1 MAPDYQAALAQLLK
15 YDVGRSA
22 YFDVYI
28 PSPMS
33 LKSTNSISYVDSRA
47 LSYLCHS
54 AELPGES
61 LATVSQKIYGVVE
74 KFPIMAAYNDITLS
88 FYTYGLGVEM
98 VRKTFMT
105 WIATIT
111 GRGEIV
117 GLNTN
122 YNVAYKDDF
131 VCDPVITH
139 YSSDGS
145 VLLTCKLINAFPIA
159 ISQIPLAWSADNQAI
174 SFNVTF
180 AYTEYQYTMPDN
192 NSIDAA
198 NPNQSFTQTIR
209 NMTSDPASL
218 QTNFTELVNGGINPK
233 QPSGLTSSQLLSNG
247 LTPAPSPY
255 KLTTTKLG

>member
-1 MAPDYQAALAQLLK
+1 MAANYQAALDQLLK

-22 YFDVYI
+22 YFDVSI

-33 LKSTNSISYVDSRA
+33 LTSTNSISYVDTKT
-47 LSYLCHS
+47 LTYLCHS

-111 GRGEIV
+111 GRGEII
-117 GLNTN
+117 GLTTN

-131 VCDPVITH
+131 VCNPVITH

-145 VLLTCKLINAFPIA
+145 KILDCTLFNAFPIA
-159 ISQIPLAWSADNQAI
+159 ISQIPLAWSAENQAI

-180 AYTEYQYTMPDN
+180 AYTEYQYKMYDN
-192 NSIDAA
+192 GADSASITKNFA
-198 NPNQSFTQTIR
+198 QTQR
-209 NMTSDPASL
+209 DLMSDPASL
-218 QTNFTELVNGGINPK
+218 QTNFTQLVN
-233 QPSGLTSSQLLSNG
+233 SGLSPSYQQPTQTSSQLLSDG
-247 LTPAPSPY
+247 LTPTTY
-255 KLTTTKLG
+255 KVPTTTLPF

>member
-192 NSIDAA
+192 SIDA
-198 NPNQSFTQTIR
+198 PTQTFTQTLR
-209 NMTSDPASL
+209 DLTGDPASL
-218 QTNFTELVNGGINPK
+218 QTNFTQLVNSAFTPK
-233 QPSGLTSSQLLSNG
+233 YQNLDLPTQQLVTRG
-247 LTPAPSPY
+247 LTPQPY
-255 KLTTTKLG
+255 QQTTLTTNKF